1 MTDLKI
7 LSGGAAQ
14 GLVTR
19 LTPTFKKISGA
30 DISGEFGAVGAMA
43 SKLRDGTPADIVMLT
58 AALIAELAQQGY
70 VAGEAFNVGKVET
83 AVAIRTG
90 DAAITVMNADDLR
103 KAFLDADEI
112 YVPDTQTSTAG
123 IHVAKVLA
131 KLGIAEKVAERLK
144 VFPNGTTAMG
154 KLAVSNAK
162 HPIGCTQATEILNT
176 SGVQLMGALP
186 QGYDLATT
194 YTAAVASRASN
205 AKAAQQLIDL
215 LVDPQY
221 RDLRTQLGFGD
232 V

>member
-14 GLVTR
+14 GLVHR
-19 LTPTFKKISGA
+19 LAPAFKKISGA

-43 SKLRDGTPADIVMLT
+43 LKLRDGTPADIVILT
-58 AALIAELAQQGY
+58 EALIAELTQQGY

-83 AVAIRTG
+83 AVAIRMG
-90 DAAITVMNADDLR
+90 DAAITVTNADDLR
-103 KAFLDADEI
+103 HAFLDADEI

-131 KLGIAEKVAERLK
+131 KLGIAEKVAGRLK
-144 VFPNGTTAMG
+144 IFPNGTTAMG
-154 KLAVSNAK
+154 KLALSTAK
-162 HPIGCTQATEILNT
+162 KAIGCTQATEILNT

-186 QGYDLATT
+186 LGYDLATT
-194 YTAAVASRASN
+194 YTAAVTSRASD
-205 AKAAQQLIDL
+205 AKAARQLIDL
-215 LVDPQY
+215 LVDPQN